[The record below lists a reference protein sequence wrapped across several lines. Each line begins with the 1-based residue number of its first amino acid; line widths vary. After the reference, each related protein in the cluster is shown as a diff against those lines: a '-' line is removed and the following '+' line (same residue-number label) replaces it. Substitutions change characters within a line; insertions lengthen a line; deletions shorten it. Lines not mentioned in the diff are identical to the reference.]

1 VKKSRVLIADDHPL
15 ILEGFRALLA
25 AEELEVAG
33 TFLDG
38 RALVEGA
45 LKLKPDLIVLDIAM
59 PFVNGIEAARQ
70 IRKALPKVR
79 FLFVTMQT
87 NPAYLTEAMAS
98 GASAFVLKTSARE
111 ELLKAVR
118 MALRGT
124 LHLGSC
130 FGGVLKDLGRRGR
143 RATGLKSALTY
154 RQREILKLVAEGQ
167 TAKEMAAALN
177 ISVQTIAF
185 RKTQIMNKLGIRTT
199 AELTRYAIREGLV
212 HP

>member
-1 VKKSRVLIADDHPL
+1 
-15 ILEGFRALLA
+15 
-25 AEELEVAG
+25 
-33 TFLDG
+33 
-38 RALVEGA
+38 
-45 LKLKPDLIVLDIAM
+45 
-59 PFVNGIEAARQ
+59 
-70 IRKALPKVR
+70 
-79 FLFVTMQT
+79 
-87 NPAYLTEAMAS
+87 
-98 GASAFVLKTSARE
+98 
-111 ELLKAVR
+111 KAVR
-118 MALRGT
+118 MALRGP

-185 RKTQIMNKLGIRTT
+185 YKTQIMNKLGIRTT